1 MRLIV
6 LLFSITFLFFS
17 SCAVKNIQSR
27 MPQESV
33 ISELILGSKDTLQIL
48 DYKSL
53 RKGKKKVTWQLITSD
68 IVGLPDGL
76 AEKLKGLDDHKS
88 VDNNTKILV
97 SSSTKGAV
105 ILLDRKTKN
114 LLFYAIAPNA
124 HSAEMLPNDRIA
136 IAVSTHKEG
145 NTLEIYDQD
154 KSDVPLFIDSLYSG
168 HGVVWNEKRQLLFAL
183 GYDELRA
190 YNLIDWYSE
199 NPKLDLRKVWKIP
212 NEGGHDLF
220 APTEDYFLL
229 STKESVWK
237 FTIDTEK
244 FTPFEPIANE
254 KKVKSIYYNDANGEL
269 IYTKGEITW
278 FTHNI
283 YFKNPDLKINIP
295 ERQIYKVRVVEKA
308 ENNGQ

>member
-1 MRLIV
+1 MKQITLI
-6 LLFSITFLFFS
+6 LLSIFLFFS